1 MKIKIL
7 FTGISLMIFTMAV
20 ANATPSTQIW
30 NPSTDVQTKGTTHL
44 GIDNYFNDQTNSTAQ
59 KNTYD
64 LGLTYGLFQ
73 NCEIGIDLNEA
84 TSAPLTF
91 NAKYGIPE
99 GNVTPAVA
107 VGMMNFGTVTDKN
120 DLNISYLL
128 FAKTFGILGRLS
140 IGGYMGNPNLLKDNA
155 GKTENTGGI
164 ISWDKSLSK
173 KVWASVDYASSENS
187 YGSLSGGVSYAFAE
201 NVSII
206 FGAVIYNNGSPTQA
220 TTQLDINI

>member
-1 MKIKIL
+1 MKTKIFL
-7 FTGISLMIFTMAV
+7 IAIGLMIMTMNL

-30 NPSTDVQTKGTTHL
+30 NPSTDIQAKGTTHL
-44 GIDNYFNDQTNSTAQ
+44 GIDNYFNDKTNS
-59 KNTYD
+59 YY
-64 LGLTYGLFQ
+64 LGLTYGLFK
-73 NCEIGIDLNEA
+73 NCEVGFDLNEVSS
-84 TSAPLTF
+84 TPLTF

-99 GNVTPAVA
+99 ENGMPAVA

-120 DLNISYLL
+120 DFNISYLL
-128 FAKTFGILGRLS
+128 FAKTFGILGRFS
-140 IGGYMGNPNLLKDNA
+140 IGGYMGNPNLLKDNL

-173 KVWASVDYASSENS
+173 KVWASIDYASIENS

-206 FGAVIYNNGSPTQA
+206 FGAVIYNNGAPTQA